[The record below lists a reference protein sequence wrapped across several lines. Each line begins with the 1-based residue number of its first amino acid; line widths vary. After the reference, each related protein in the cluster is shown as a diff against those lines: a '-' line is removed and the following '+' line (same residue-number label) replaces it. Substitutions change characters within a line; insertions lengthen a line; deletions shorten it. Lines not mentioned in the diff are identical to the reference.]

1 MQPRF
6 DKRTGATPFSLVAQG
21 RFRAGFDFLR
31 LRADVGD
38 ADEALANWWQLFQYA
53 DEAQREDLIA
63 QARDEQRQR
72 QKTQKPKAA
81 RKPKV
86 VDGGSASHL
95 EAAGVQAGEEGD
107 APAKKRRRRRKK
119 PVGETTSPAQE

>member
-1 MQPRF
+1 M
-6 DKRTGATPFSLVAQG
+6 
-21 RFRAGFDFLR
+21 R

-81 RKPKV
+81 RKPKA
-86 VDGGSASHL
+86 DDDGSASPL